1 MNEQKKT
8 LSAVLIGILAAL
20 FLSSTF
26 TINSLLA
33 HTGGHWAWTA
43 CLRSLFMIPI
53 MSLPLLMTKKLF
65 PLIAVLIKFPVIFL
79 KWGILG
85 FGGLYTCI
93 ALASLYLP
101 GWLIAAIFQ
110 INILAGMLI
119 APFIYNDH
127 RKKIPMK
134 ALTLS
139 LFIVLGVLVM
149 QLDRLT
155 HLQSVH
161 SVYFSFLLIL
171 IGAFAWPLANR
182 KLLVDLEQE
191 GINLNAMQRVMGLT
205 VGSTPLLLLLVFYA
219 YDQSGNAPI
228 NQVQASFYSAVF
240 SGFLGGVCFYQ
251 ATQMVKHNPIA
262 LATVEATQVFE
273 ILFALVGEMVLINAP
288 MPSKYALLG
297 MLLIA
302 VAMLVQVLLAVSTSR
317 SFAGPIDG
325 QSDFSKN

>member
-1 MNEQKKT
+1 
-8 LSAVLIGILAAL
+8 
-20 FLSSTF
+20 
-26 TINSLLA
+26 
-33 HTGGHWAWTA
+33 
-43 CLRSLFMIPI
+43 FMIPI

-65 PLIAVLIKFPVIFL
+65 PLVAVLIKFPVIFF

-127 RKKIPMK
+127 RKKIPLK

-155 HLQSVH
+155 HLQSIH
-161 SVYFSFLLIL
+161 SIYFSFLLIL
-171 IGAFAWPLANR
+171 IGAFVWPMANR
-182 KLLVDLEQE
+182 KLLVDLEQK

-219 YDQSGNAPI
+219 YAQSGIAPI
-228 NQVQASFYSAVF
+228 TQIQASLYSAVF

-297 MLLIA
+297 MLLIG
-302 VAMLVQVLLAVSTSR
+302 VAMLVQVLLAVRTSR
-317 SFAGPIDG
+317 SFASSIGG
-325 QSDFSKN
+325 KSDFSKN

>member
-1 MNEQKKT
+1 
-8 LSAVLIGILAAL
+8 
-20 FLSSTF
+20 
-26 TINSLLA
+26 
-33 HTGGHWAWTA
+33 
-43 CLRSLFMIPI
+43 
-53 MSLPLLMTKKLF
+53 MTKKLF

-127 RKKIPMK
+127 RKKIPLK

-155 HLQSVH
+155 HLQSIH

-182 KLLVDLEQE
+182 KLLVDLEQK

-219 YDQSGNAPI
+219 YAQSGIAPI
-228 NQVQASFYSAVF
+228 NQVQASLYSAVF

-262 LATVEATQVFE
+262 LETVEATQVFE

-297 MLLIA
+297 MLLIG

-317 SFAGPIDG
+317 SFASSIDG